1 MRIRYGLV
9 AFDDDSVPNTH
20 LNVPLDPDITVPDA
34 QPGAAFLGTPDPLY
48 AVNIFAHPFVLLS
61 PVVHPELSGILTQQP
76 PYEPVTVILNS
87 EMFAC

>member
-34 QPGAAFLGTPDPLY
+34 QPGAAFLGTPDP
-48 AVNIFAHPFVLLS
+48 P
-61 PVVHPELSGILTQQP
+61 
-76 PYEPVTVILNS
+76 
-87 EMFAC
+87 